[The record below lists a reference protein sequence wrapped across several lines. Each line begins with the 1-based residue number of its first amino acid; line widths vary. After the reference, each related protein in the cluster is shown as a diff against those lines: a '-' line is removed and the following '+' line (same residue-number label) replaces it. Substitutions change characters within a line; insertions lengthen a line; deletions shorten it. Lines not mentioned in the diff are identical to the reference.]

1 MPRGF
6 EVVHG
11 GAASV
16 RHINRASRRLR
27 LPTERTRIAS
37 VWTELRDQRA
47 LTMLCGAA
55 VALASL
61 RSCAMLLSN
70 PFPVSKK
77 QLRTA
82 PLMSWR
88 ERSCTQNVTTLGWN
102 IKCLLSQL
110 CPRGLVS
117 KSHCEEIIFAN
128 TV

>member
-47 LTMLCGAA
+47 LTMLRGAA

-61 RSCAMLLSN
+61 RSCAMSLSN
-70 PFPVSKK
+70 PSPVSKK

-82 PLMSWR
+82 PLMSILYA
-88 ERSCTQNVTTLGWN
+88 ECDYA
-102 IKCLLSQL
+102 
-110 CPRGLVS
+110 GLEYKVLTES
-117 KSHCEEIIFAN
+117 IVPARTCVQESL
-128 TV
+128 